1 MPHLLHDRHE
11 AGQILGAKLAA
22 YQHMPH
28 TLILAIPPGGVP
40 VAAAVASMLDLP
52 MDSVLVQKLHVPGYE
67 REPVGAVAMGGVCV
81 LNHAA
86 VQQLQIPDQL
96 IDAAAAAAHQ
106 ELTQREHYYRAGRP
120 PPILG
125 RQTVILI
132 DDDLIT
138 GWTLRAAAAAVRT
151 QQPDPI
157 VAAIPIAAAH
167 ARAALGG
174 AIDEWVA
181 ALMPESDAPIDH
193 WYRQRAPVSDD
204 EVRAILERAAR
215 TQPLQRDQSIPAAGE
230 QRAGE

>member
-1 MPHLLHDRHE
+1 MAHLLRDRHE

-22 YQHMPH
+22 YQRMPH

-67 REPVGAVAMGGVCV
+67 DEPVGAVAMGGVCV

-138 GWTLRAAAAAVRT
+138 GWTLRAT
-151 QQPDPI
+151 QQPDRI

-167 ARAALGG
+167 AHDALGG